1 MKIKRYW
8 KEEQG
13 SVILE
18 FCLVLPIYLLLFG
31 GTFLTFDITM
41 GRLHLQEANRNLAW
55 LQNDRYDTDS
65 EEKINHKLYKSAISY
80 FESRNRLEST
90 ISDEPMWWYENSDA
104 ARDIAGKN
112 KGNSRP
118 KWAHRLSRFKDSDSG
133 MKINDSEFLEMYSGN
148 MPLKMSHVSGVY
160 KGAIGVSSVLFPNR
174 NAPNLYNQA
183 YTFTRAQTTVN
194 NEMLLLRRKGDPNI
208 EGEITLFGGYEKV
221 MNAIWCNWPVGDSIA
236 ADVQFL
242 FRMQL

>member
-112 KGNSRP
+112 K
-118 KWAHRLSRFKDSDSG
+118 
-133 MKINDSEFLEMYSGN
+133 
-148 MPLKMSHVSGVY
+148 
-160 KGAIGVSSVLFPNR
+160 
-174 NAPNLYNQA
+174 
-183 YTFTRAQTTVN
+183 
-194 NEMLLLRRKGDPNI
+194 
-208 EGEITLFGGYEKV
+208 
-221 MNAIWCNWPVGDSIA
+221 
-236 ADVQFL
+236 
-242 FRMQL
+242 